1 MKKTK
6 VILLAFWVLLCAVSV
21 DCQVG
26 QNWSSALSSATLHST
41 FACQAKVGQ
50 KIGGHIQ
57 TNASNN
63 YLI

>member
-1 MKKTK
+1 MKL
-6 VILLAFWVLLCAVSV
+6 IFLAFWVVLLVVSV
-21 DCQVG
+21 DSQIV

-41 FACQAKVGQ
+41 FACQANVGQ

-57 TNASNN
+57 ADASNY